1 MSHDDTLPF
10 AAPTP
15 EELGN
20 LFPGYAVDSLIACG
34 GMGAVYYARQVA
46 LDRPVAIKILPRELS
61 SDEEFR
67 EGFSAEARAMA
78 RLNHPNLIGVYD
90 FGEVDGML
98 FIIMEFVAGESLYSA
113 AYGKA
118 IDSREV
124 ARLMSDICAGVAHAH
139 EHRILHRDIKPANIL
154 LDTQARPKIGDFGL
168 ARPIGHST
176 KEGEAIFGTPH
187 YTAPEVTDAPMT
199 VDARADIFSLG
210 VVLHELLTGK
220 LPADDPRPASLIS
233 GCPRAFDAI
242 IQKATNPIP
251 GLRYRDVASMGREIA
266 ELAKAPT
273 GPQLRPGAAV
283 PKPRRARAVAKK
295 SSGGG
300 GFWLLL
306 LLLAGGG
313 AAYWYTQIY
322 QKQSVVVAPP
332 PVVEVQES
340 FKLPEPPP
348 IEAPPTA
355 VAPGEAPKPE
365 PLPMETA
372 AAAETGVRTTV
383 FGSERPAGPA
393 PIFDVE
399 GFLFKARGIMQDRAA
414 SEIATRKQ
422 EVAENLS
429 RLESRLIRL
438 IRLGDRDYSAASQKE
453 LGEAMKEIRE
463 KGGVIP
469 VSSGLKFEGASTSEV
484 DAAWQEAL
492 AAQAKTE
499 ETFAENIKPHASTYI
514 RGIELQIGRLADA
527 KDPGAVSAL
536 QEEIEETK
544 EDEEY
549 FPALMSGKLDD

>member
-1 MSHDDTLPF
+1 MSHDDPIPF
-10 AAPTP
+10 AAPAP
-15 EELGN
+15 EELAN
-20 LFPGYAVDSLIACG
+20 FFPGYAIDSLIACG
-34 GMGAVYYARQVA
+34 GMGAVYHARQVA

-61 SDEEFR
+61 SDAEFR
-67 EGFSAEARAMA
+67 DGFAAEARAMA

-118 IDSREV
+118 IDPREA

-154 LDTQARPKIGDFGL
+154 LDVQARPKIGDFGL

-187 YTAPEVTDAPMT
+187 YTAPEVTAAPTT

-210 VVLHELLTGK
+210 VLLHELLTAK

-242 IQKATNPIP
+242 IQKATNPVAA
-251 GLRYRDVASMGREIA
+251 LRYRDVASMGREIA

-273 GPQLRPGAAV
+273 GPQIRQGAAI
-283 PKPRRARAVAKK
+283 PKPRPARTVAKQ
-295 SSGGG
+295 SGGGG
-300 GFWLLL
+300 GFWLVL

-322 QKQSVVVAPP
+322 QKPVVAPP
-332 PVVEVQES
+332 APVVEEKES
-340 FKLPEPPP
+340 FQLPPP
-348 IEAPPTA
+348 PPVEAPP
-355 VAPGEAPKPE
+355 VEAPKPE

-372 AAAETGVRTTV
+372 AAPQPTGPTTV
-383 FGSERPAGPA
+383 FGSEGPAQPVGPA
-393 PIFDVE
+393 PIFDVD
-399 GFLFKARGIMQDRAA
+399 GFLVKARGIMRERAA
-414 SEIATRKQ
+414 AELAVRNK
-422 EVAENLS
+422 EVAANIS
-429 RLESRLIRL
+429 RLESRLSRAIRS
-438 IRLGDRDYSAASQKE
+438 GDRESRDAATEQ
-453 LGEAMKEIRE
+453 LDEAMKSIRE

-469 VSSGLKFEGASTSEV
+469 MSSGLSFDGVSSSEV
-484 DAAWQEAL
+484 DSAWEEAL
-492 AAQAKTE
+492 AAQKKTE
-499 ETFAENIKPHASTYI
+499 AAFAETLKPHASTYI

-527 KDPGAVSAL
+527 NDPGAVTAL
-536 QEEIEETK
+536 QNEITDTK
-544 EDEEY
+544 EDEDH
-549 FPALMSGKLDD
+549 FPAVINNTLD